1 MSHAHTHGHS
11 HSHSHSHSHAHDH
24 SHGHAHAP
32 SAPHPPMALS
42 PSFMRLSL
50 ASRLGIAFAAS
61 AVLWAAVWLA
71 MR

>member
-1 MSHAHTHGHS
+1 M
-11 HSHSHSHSHAHDH
+11 SHAHDH
-24 SHGHAHAP
+24 SHAHDDHAHHGHAHAP

-50 ASRLGIAFAAS
+50 ASRLGIALLAS
-61 AVLWAAVWLA
+61 AVLWGAVWLA